1 MGIGRK
7 GRGRG
12 GRRHGREAV
21 GGGGGHDWGLDWSGG
36 GGGACVSLAVVLV
49 RKVGGGGGVGAECVG
64 KSGQSRVKTLNTAYG
79 CARRVER
86 GQRVVGAGREVR
98 VEGVG

>member
-49 RKVGGGGGVGAECVG
+49 
-64 KSGQSRVKTLNTAYG
+64 
-79 CARRVER
+79 
-86 GQRVVGAGREVR
+86 
-98 VEGVG
+98 

>member
-12 GRRHGREAV
+12 RRRHGREAV

-49 RKVGGGGGVGAECVG
+49 RKVGGGW
-64 KSGQSRVKTLNTAYG
+64 
-79 CARRVER
+79 RRVCGQKWAVEGGDTEHSLWVFEKGGKGTAR
-86 GQRVVGAGREVR
+86 GGCWGEVR